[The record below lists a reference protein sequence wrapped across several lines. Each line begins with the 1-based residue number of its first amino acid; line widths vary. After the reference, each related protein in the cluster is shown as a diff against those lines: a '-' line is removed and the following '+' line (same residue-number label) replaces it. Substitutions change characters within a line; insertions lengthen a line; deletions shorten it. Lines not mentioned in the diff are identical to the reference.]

1 MSTPST
7 ACVIANASRL
17 NFDGAIDFSSIVR
30 ACGGDA
36 DAVEIRGEDATPSA
50 DAIAAMCVGRNILIT
65 KEVFVDVEKLPRT
78 IEMIAEAGTGYNN
91 IDIERARELGITV
104 TNVPSYSSDA
114 VAQLV
119 ITFVLAS
126 SVELCEQY
134 GALRRG
140 DRDGFR
146 EDFGGLP
153 KMFEL
158 RGRSIGLVGGTGG
171 IGSRVAELARALGMK
186 VLVFSRSAQTCEEY
200 EATTFDELMK
210 RSDFISVHCPLMP
223 STRGLIDARA
233 ISLMKPT
240 AKIINTARGA
250 IINERDLIEALK
262 AKKIAGACLDVQEVE
277 PPASTSELYTL
288 ENVYMTPHIG
298 WKRVE
303 TRQRLVDCVAENIH
317 AFISGS
323 PINVVEP

>member
-1 MSTPST
+1 MIPDPLPPQTRSSRAPDASTAVVAASSDLDAAATSSSASPSTRARNVANAGESMPAASDDRDRLGRSVFTHHLLGAHRARVLARPRARARASSRKKITDAVARSRTRTRSSPSSSVTRARSLHFSARRSMSTPST

-65 KEVFVDVEKLPRT
+65 KEVLVDVEKLPRT

-114 VAQLV
+114 VSQLV

-140 DRDGFR
+140 DRD
-146 EDFGGLP
+146 
-153 KMFEL
+153 
-158 RGRSIGLVGGTGG
+158 
-171 IGSRVAELARALGMK
+171 
-186 VLVFSRSAQTCEEY
+186 
-200 EATTFDELMK
+200 
-210 RSDFISVHCPLMP
+210 
-223 STRGLIDARA
+223 
-233 ISLMKPT
+233 
-240 AKIINTARGA
+240 
-250 IINERDLIEALK
+250 
-262 AKKIAGACLDVQEVE
+262 
-277 PPASTSELYTL
+277 
-288 ENVYMTPHIG
+288 
-298 WKRVE
+298 
-303 TRQRLVDCVAENIH
+303 
-317 AFISGS
+317 
-323 PINVVEP
+323 